1 MNVILFLFLLVIVFV
16 IFAFLVCSFLN
27 WRDGYKDAGV
37 KMSFGEF
44 RRIYELAPSKWDRHS
59 DYTYHRNEW
68 IQAREK
74 MGNLTCRTYV
84 CTSIAMKTLLDFWR
98 LLLWQKGIDRKK
110 KREERFKNE
119 KVSLRSLSIIIENDA
134 ENIRRKLEK
143 EEQKVEEL
151 RQEIIDRLGGNK

>member
-68 IQAREK
+68 IRTRDK
-74 MGNLTCRTYV
+74 TGNLTGRTYV
-84 CTSIAMKTLLDFWR
+84 CTSIAMKTLFDFWR

-119 KVSLRSLSIIIENDA
+119 KVSLKSLSIIIENDA

-143 EEQKVEEL
+143 EEQEAEEL